1 MRYPVLSLC
10 PRAPRVRFSA
20 TNLVA
25 LCVALFFAGSGAAQ
39 TSGQNVVLTF
49 EGLQNVEE
57 VLNYYDG
64 GFGSLGSGPGPNYGI
79 TFGSGT
85 YSKISVLDGGTGNFS
100 GNPSGITSI
109 TFLSG
114 SSVIMNVPAGF
125 TTGFS
130 FYYSAPFYTGSVTV
144 YDANNNVLQVLAL
157 PLTGTGCDNTGEPYD
172 CWKQIGVAFSGVA
185 TSVDFSGSTDY
196 IGFDNITLGASIPG
210 SGCGLIINT
219 NSLASGLVGMPY
231 SQVLSASNCTP
242 PYKWSSAVSPS
253 WATVTAQTSTTGV
266 LSGKPTAAGTFPVT
280 LTVTDSSPVPVSYTT
295 PKPLLLVIGQALTI
309 TTTSLAGGTAGVQY
323 NQTLKA
329 AGGTLPYN
337 WTASGLPGWAQ
348 VTDQTA
354 ANGLLSGMPSAGT
367 SNVIVTVTDSSSPKL
382 SYSTPPLPLVIV
394 AAVTPLSL
402 TTSSLSGGTVNI
414 PYDQPLIAT
423 GGTPPYTWI
432 ASGLP
437 GWAQVTN
444 SNGAGAIIGNPT
456 AAGTSSVT
464 LTVTDSS
471 NPTLSASSPS
481 LPLTIIPP
489 TLGITTN
496 SLASGVVGTVY
507 NQPLN
512 ASGGTPP
519 YTWNAAGLPGWAQ
532 VTNSNGAGAITG
544 KPTAAG
550 TSSVML
556 TVTDSSS
563 PPLSMTSAAYPLVIN
578 SPSAPSLQIAPSVSQ
593 ITAITNSVSVT
604 VTLSSPAPAD
614 LTATLTLSFAG
625 SAAGLPSGSYADP
638 GLQFGQGGTIT
649 TLVIP
654 SGSSSASLP
663 ANDAIQVGSVA
674 GTITVTITGLTE
686 TLNGQPQPLVLPSPN
701 PNTTITIPANAPSIT
716 SVQIIDVTATG
727 FTVDIVAVSVTRD
740 LSGVN
745 LTFSPAQGA
754 TLNGT
759 SFSYS
764 GSQMSTPAS
773 SWFSSQSGLNAG
785 GAFDLQIPF
794 TFSGDTSAISSVSVT
809 LVNSA
814 GTSSAAPGVQ

>member
-348 VTDQTA
+348 VT
-354 ANGLLSGMPSAGT
+354 
-367 SNVIVTVTDSSSPKL
+367 
-382 SYSTPPLPLVIV
+382 
-394 AAVTPLSL
+394 
-402 TTSSLSGGTVNI
+402 
-414 PYDQPLIAT
+414 
-423 GGTPPYTWI
+423 
-432 ASGLP
+432 
-437 GWAQVTN
+437 N
-444 SNGAGAIIGNPT
+444 SNGAGAIIGTPT

-489 TLGITTN
+489 TLVITTN
-496 SLASGVVGTVY
+496 SLASGVVNIPY

-532 VTNSNGAGAITG
+532 TTNSNGAGAIAG
-544 KPTAAG
+544 NPTAAG
-550 TSSVML
+550 TSSVTL